1 MAVGGGNRPR
11 LLLIILLVTSLF
23 LITLDLRGISLTKTT
38 RSATQSFLAPI
49 QRGLSDFFSPVGNFI
64 GDIKNFGKI
73 KAENE
78 DLKVAN
84 AKLKSQLVIN
94 KDIKGQL
101 DKLKGTLDLAGRGGF
116 KVVAARVIGQGS
128 ASTFSQTITIDAG
141 TRDGVNKDMTVISD
155 IGLVGVVKSATTS
168 SAIVLLM
175 SDPTFKIGVRIAGSQ
190 DVGVLSGNGTNR
202 YTLQLL
208 DATGSIKE
216 NDVLVSLGSDNNRP
230 YVPGIPVGYVK
241 KVDTS
246 NTALVK
252 TAYVGSYSQLSS
264 LGVVSVIISAGKN
277 DLHDALVPKPAPTA
291 TIWVTATG
299 TPEPSPSN
307 SALSSMSATP
317 KANPKVSKK

>member
-23 LITLDLRGISLTKTT
+23 LITLDLRGISITKTS

-49 QRGLSDFFSPVGNFI
+49 QRGFSDFFSPVGNFVS
-64 GDIKNFGKI
+64 DIKNFGKV

-78 DLKVAN
+78 DLKSAN
-84 AKLKSQLVIN
+84 AKLKAQLVVN
-94 KDIKGQL
+94 KDVKGQL

-155 IGLVGVVKSATTS
+155 SGLVGVVKSATST

-190 DVGVLSGNGTNR
+190 NVGVLSGNGTTR

-208 DATGSIKE
+208 DPTGTIKE
-216 NDVLVSLGSDNNRP
+216 NDVLLSLGSDNNRP

-241 KVDTS
+241 SVDHS

-252 TAYVGSYSQLSS
+252 TAMVGSYSQLSS
-264 LGVVSVIISAGKN
+264 LGVVSVIEDSGKV
-277 DLHDALVPKPAPTA
+277 DPRDSLVPRPEPTA

-299 TPEPSPSN
+299 TPEATPLNSVSPSPS
-307 SALSSMSATP
+307 T
-317 KANPKVSKK
+317 KASKK

>member
-1 MAVGGGNRPR
+1 MAQRGSSRGR
-11 LLLIILLVTSLF
+11 LLLVSLLVSSLF
-23 LITLDLRGISLTKTT
+23 LITLDLRGVSVVSGLRNVTQTLLSPIQSFTTTLFRPIGNFVSDVAHLGRT
-38 RSATQSFLAPI
+38 RSQINSL
-49 QRGLSDFFSPVGNFI
+49 
-64 GDIKNFGKI
+64 KN
-73 KAENE
+73 ENE
-78 DLKVAN
+78 
-84 AKLKSQLVIN
+84 KLKSELIAARDAEGKYTQ
-94 KDIKGQL
+94 IKNV
-101 DKLKGTLDLAGRGGF
+101 LDLAAKAQW
-116 KVVAARVIGQGS
+116 KVVTARVIAHGGT
-128 ASTFSQTITIDAG
+128 STFSQTITIDAG
-141 TRDGVNKDMTVISD
+141 SKSGITRDMSVVAGA
-155 IGLVGVVKSATTS
+155 GLVGVVKNVTSNSAV
-168 SAIVLLM
+168 VLLM

-277 DLHDALVPKPAPTA
+277 DPHDALVPKPAPTA

-307 SALSSMSATP
+307 STLSSMSATP
-317 KANPKVSKK
+317 KATPKVSKK

>member
-23 LITLDLRGISLTKTT
+23 LITLDLRGISITKTS

-49 QRGLSDFFSPVGNFI
+49 QRGFSDFFSPVGNFVS
-64 GDIKNFGKI
+64 DIKNFGKV

-78 DLKVAN
+78 DLKSAN
-84 AKLKSQLVIN
+84 AKLKAQLVVN
-94 KDIKGQL
+94 KDVKGQL

-141 TRDGVNKDMTVISD
+141 TRDGVTKDMTVISD
-155 IGLVGVVKSATTS
+155 SGLVGVVKSATST

-190 DVGVLSGNGTNR
+190 NVGVLSGNGTTR

-208 DATGSIKE
+208 DPTGTIKE
-216 NDVLVSLGSDNNRP
+216 NDVLLSLGSDNNRP

-241 KVDTS
+241 SVDHS

-252 TAYVGSYSQLSS
+252 TAMVGSYSQLSS
-264 LGVVSVIISAGKN
+264 LGVVSVIVDGGKS
-277 DLHDALVPKPAPTA
+277 DPHDALVPRPAPTA

-299 TPEPSPSN
+299 SPEPTPSPSA
-307 SALSSMSATP
+307 SPTVKASATP
-317 KANPKVSKK
+317 KASKK